1 MSFSRNETQSMP
13 VSNTP
18 TRSENLIPERNRH
31 HHCKGDHYWARA
43 DVPDYYRAAA
53 AAVIHRRIVW
63 INVIVLVLINWCTLY
78 DNGFTSPTT
87 PLRITRGSFWRQL
100 VSCSGNYTDAR
111 CTKFRR
117 CFSNLNDVQMTNIH
131 NVLSHLLLR
140 TVVPNNKDSCQ
151 FLLCYYFQIHTKLC
165 MRNIVS
171 DSTKSTCT
179 ISKQYYHVCYV
190 TSLDI
195 LCLV

>member
-1 MSFSRNETQSMP
+1 MA
-13 VSNTP
+13 VSNTS

-43 DVPDYYRAAA
+43 DVPDYYGAAAAA

-87 PLRITRGSFWRQL
+87 PLRIIRGSFWRQL

-117 CFSNLNDVQMTNIH
+117 CFSNLNDVQLTNIH

-151 FLLCYYFQIHTKLC
+151 FLRCCYFQITPNSVQC
-165 MRNIVS
+165 NIVS
-171 DSTKSTCT
+171 VSTKLTCT
-179 ISKQYYHVCYV
+179 ISKQIYHVCYI
-190 TSLDI
+190 TWLDI